1 MKRILFI
8 LTFIG
13 CLIFFPPSRNAES
26 PPIQQSVF
34 LDSIILHIIR
44 VESNYNTKAVSE
56 KGAIG
61 LCQIMPV
68 WIPELKK
75 AGIIESKQCLF
86 HPEKNKK
93 AGKFVLA
100 YYLRKNKGDLK
111 KTLADYSNNTKD
123 YYKKVLKD

>member
-13 CLIFFPPSRNAES
+13 CLIFFPPLRNPES
-26 PPIQQSVF
+26 TIHPYMF
-34 LDSIILHIIR
+34 LDSVILHIIR
-44 VESNYNTKAVSE
+44 VESNYNAKAVSK

-86 HPEKNKK
+86 DPEKNKK
-93 AGKFVLA
+93 AGRFVLS
-100 YYLRKNKGDLK
+100 YYLMRNKGDFK
-111 KTLADYSNNTKD
+111 KALVDYSNNTKD
-123 YYKKVLKD
+123 YYEKVVGN